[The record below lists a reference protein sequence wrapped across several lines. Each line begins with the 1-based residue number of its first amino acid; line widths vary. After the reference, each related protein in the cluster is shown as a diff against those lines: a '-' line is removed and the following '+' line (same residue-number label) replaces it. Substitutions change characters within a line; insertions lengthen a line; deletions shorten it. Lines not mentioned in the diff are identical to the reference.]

1 MNFLRW
7 WTVALMLFGATM
19 SLCMGVVC
27 LLYYIYVDSAPE
39 IREQLPLLQKMVGL
53 FVILSLLGLAAFIPL
68 RRNNRW
74 LWPTQ
79 ALLLVGAVTIGIT
92 FWRSLSA

>member
-7 WTVALMLFGATM
+7 WTIALMLFGATM

-27 LLYYIYVDSAPE
+27 LLYYIYLDAAPE
-39 IREQLPLLQKMVGL
+39 MREQLPLIQKLVAL
-53 FVILSLLGLAAFIPL
+53 FTVLGLLGLIAFFPL
-68 RRNNRW
+68 WRKNRW

-79 ALLLVGAVTIGIT
+79 ALLLVGTVTIGIT
-92 FWRSLSA
+92 FWRLLSA